1 MVHDPLRPQP
11 DDPGQDPDSDEI
23 DEVGEGLLAEDG
35 ALADE
40 AGGERVAK
48 LLARSGVGSR
58 RDVERLIGEGRVAI
72 NGRTLTTPAVKAEPG
87 DILTVDG
94 EVVGDPEPARLFRYN
109 KPVGLLTTH
118 NDPAGRRTIFGAL
131 PDGLPRLI
139 SVGRLDINSEGLLL
153 LTNDG
158 GLARALEQPSNAIVR
173 RYRARAHGRTTQER
187 LDTLKNGI
195 TVEGVRYGPI
205 EASLDKVKDGPQG
218 ANLWLTI
225 TLHEGKNRE
234 VRRVLEALGLKVNR
248 LIRLAYGPLA
258 LGTLGDGELE
268 EVGPRVVRE
277 QFAEYI
283 DAENLPTGERPK
295 YRSPRKSAS
304 RRAQDEAK
312 TATELAPVRTPKEK
326 PEYKAGWAKPKRKLN
341 PHLQAK
347 AKRDP
352 ATRTPD
358 RPDIVAGPKASRP
371 KPARTIVA
379 GSREPPA
386 AKRPSARRPD
396 ARRSDA
402 PRPETQ
408 RPETPRAEA
417 RRTESS
423 RATPARTKPA
433 GSKAPVSA
441 QRPGAKPTESRRPD
455 AQRPEARRPE
465 ARRPK
470 SERPETPNAKPG
482 RPKAPGSKSPGS
494 AQRPGAK
501 RPDVQR
507 PDARRSETQRPEGK
521 RPEGKRP
528 ESRRPESRRP
538 DSQQAEAKRPE
549 PKAPGSPRAG
559 GPGSGPR
566 GPKPSA
572 SPRGTTGA
580 HRPGPPR
587 SGGREPRG

>member
-11 DDPGQDPDSDEI
+11 DDPGQDPDSDET
-23 DEVGEGLLAEDG
+23 GEG
-35 ALADE
+35 ALTEE
-40 AGGERVAK
+40 AGGERIAK

-94 EVVGDPEPARLFRYN
+94 EVVGEPEPARLFRYH

-118 NDPAGRRTIFGAL
+118 KDPAGRRTIFGQL

-139 SVGRLDINSEGLLL
+139 SIGRLDINSEGLLL

-187 LDTLKNGI
+187 LDTLKTGI

-205 EASLDKVKDGPQG
+205 EATLDKVKDGPQG

-283 DAENLPTGERPK
+283 EAENLPTGERPK

-371 KPARTIVA
+371 KPARQVVA
-379 GSREPPA
+379 GSKGPPG
-386 AKRPSARRPD
+386 AKRPSARRPE
-396 ARRSDA
+396 AQRSDA
-402 PRPETQ
+402 QRPEAHRPETARAEAS
-408 RPETPRAEA
+408 RPETPHAK
-417 RRTESS
+417 
-423 RATPARTKPA
+423 PARTKPA

-441 QRPGAKPTESRRPD
+441 QRPGAKRTESQRPD
-455 AQRPEARRPE
+455 ARRPKAERPEARRTE
-465 ARRPK
+465 
-470 SERPETPNAKPG
+470 SERPETPHTTPG
-482 RPKAPGSKSPGS
+482 RPKALGSKSSGSKSPAG

-501 RPDVQR
+501 RPEAQR
-507 PDARRSETQRPEGK
+507 PDVRRSEAQRPEGK

-528 ESRRPESRRP
+528 EPRR
-538 DSQQAEAKRPE
+538 AEAKRPE
-549 PKAPGSPRAG
+549 AKAPGSTRVG

-587 SGGREPRG
+587 SGGRGPRG